1 MYQFKGLFKFF
12 GLIAIIAI
20 VLLFATSVVKDNSD
34 RKEVRYYN
42 AVNGSVTEES
52 SNDKQI
58 TRTATVAETEESEE
72 PRSKDAVDD
81 VLNEYIKNW
90 KEQASTLKGSLHME
104 FDRIELYIK
113 YDTPSIRFYASG
125 EYRNKLKELQKHF
138 VSRINYFSKT
148 LGSEAEWRSALITE
162 TMGDNH
168 STKQVYDY
176 ALEFMNFVNVNI
188 SKLDKIAS
196 SYGDSRHFDYELF
209 VSDDEY
215 SGEFIR
221 VNFYDGYRHLLISGV
236 AI

>member
-1 MYQFKGLFKFF
+1 MSIFK
-12 GLIAIIAI
+12 
-20 VLLFATSVVKDNSD
+20 
-34 RKEVRYYN
+34 
-42 AVNGSVTEES
+42 
-52 SNDKQI
+52 
-58 TRTATVAETEESEE
+58 
-72 PRSKDAVDD
+72 
-81 VLNEYIKNW
+81 
-90 KEQASTLKGSLHME
+90 
-104 FDRIELYIK
+104 
-113 YDTPSIRFYASG
+113 
-125 EYRNKLKELQKHF
+125 
-138 VSRINYFSKT
+138 
-148 LGSEAEWRSALITE
+148 SALTTE

-221 VNFYDGYRHLLISGV
+221 VNFYDGCRHLLISGV